1 MFHRFS
7 TDEWKG
13 WFRPGS
19 AETGDATEVGAHYV
33 GLTCAA
39 TMIPVPL
46 AAVRRANTRCNK
58 LSEKLAA
65 PNKKALGAED
75 LQSQTRCR
83 WDVASSQSTL
93 GAGDV

>member
-1 MFHRFS
+1 MFRQFS
-7 TDEWKG
+7 TNERMG
-13 WFRPGS
+13 WFHPGS

-39 TMIPVPL
+39 MMVPLPL

-75 LQSQTRCR
+75 LQSQTGCP
-83 WDVASSQSTL
+83 WDVA
-93 GAGDV
+93 